1 MSTEHEPVW
10 ECSWDAGGD
19 PASGCDQPAGDD
31 DLCDEHREAVR
42 ALTKGATDETPTDH
56 GAAGFCT
63 DHAQAPDERT
73 ETVARVLATWGLRS
87 HHGECF
93 DLEVQLGAAAAVVAA
108 LDDETARLRAEV
120 ERLRAAVE
128 KAEARSTFVEEA
140 AHAVMGGADKR
151 IRRIEAERDALAATV
166 ARVEALAKDN
176 RDRGGF
182 GGVRLP
188 AHVSIAALLA
198 ALHPEEPR

>member
-10 ECSWDAGGD
+10 ACSWNTGGD
-19 PASGCDQPAGDD
+19 PASGCDRPAGDD

-108 LDDETARLRAEV
+108 LDDETARLRAERD
-120 ERLRAAVE
+120 EAQMEFADLLIDLAAARAALGRV
-128 KAEARSTFVEEA
+128 R
-140 AHAVMGGADKR
+140 
-151 IRRIEAERDALAATV
+151 ALAT
-166 ARVEALAKDN
+166 DT

-182 GGVRLP
+182 GGVRLV
-188 AHVSIAALLA
+188 AHVRIADLRA